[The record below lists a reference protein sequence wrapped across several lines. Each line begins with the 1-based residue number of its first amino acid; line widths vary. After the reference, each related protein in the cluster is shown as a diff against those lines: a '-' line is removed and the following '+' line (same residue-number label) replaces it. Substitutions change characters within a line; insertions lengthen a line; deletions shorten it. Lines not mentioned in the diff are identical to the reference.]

1 MSRAEK
7 TINVSPAMLKGLKEM
22 RDSGMSV
29 EDIAKEL
36 DISTRSTE
44 RILKLL
50 GCLSGQSV
58 A

>member
-1 MSRAEK
+1 MTRAEK
-7 TINVSPAMLKGLKEM
+7 TIYVSPAMLKRLKEM
-22 RDSGMSV
+22 HDSGMSI
-29 EDIAKEL
+29 EGIAKEL

-50 GCLSGQSV
+50 GCLSARGI